1 MSIAHVP
8 AAGAALAR
16 VAPKYGVLLVM
27 IVHNVVRVGFGLA
40 GSRVHRGYRDPCSGR
55 QPPGSTTIT
64 PRTTSIDTLS
74 TYCHRADKYILRG
87 NTAATHPVEQFE
99 GGAVIPRA
107 WRNGHHIPASPLKP
121 DPQLRYFSLAI
132 GWGAYI
138 NSCVCWQGR
147 NVGVREAAV
156 SFPCCK
162 DGVGPRTVA
171 ISTTTAPLAYITGV
185 NSSLTRWM
193 NHCGV
198 SPALDTVTGDNM
210 RHVIG

>member
-1 MSIAHVP
+1 MQS
-8 AAGAALAR
+8 
-16 VAPKYGVLLVM
+16 
-27 IVHNVVRVGFGLA
+27 

-107 WRNGHHIPASPLKP
+107 WRNGHHRPTVLLKFF
-121 DPQLRYFSLAI
+121 PQLRYISLAI

-162 DGVGPRTVA
+162 DGVAPRTLRHHA
-171 ISTTTAPLAYITGV
+171 SPPPLVNTTGV
-185 NSSLTRWM
+185 DSSLTRWM
-193 NHCGV
+193 NHGGV